1 MARGSE
7 ARLEARIANRYG
19 DLSGK
24 LRAAADYVVA
34 HPVEIATRS
43 LRSVSAAS
51 NVSPATLS
59 RLARALDFDS
69 YEEMRELSRSDVG
82 SRVVS
87 FSEKAAELRARPD
100 TGDTMLDRQAG
111 ACMANI
117 AALTQNID
125 QSTLNRAVALLSN
138 ARQVLLFGAFG
149 SNGIVEYL
157 AYLAN
162 FFSPDWSMAARM
174 GSSLAA
180 SLETIGEED
189 VLLVVTKT
197 PYARRGVL
205 ATQIARENGAQTIV
219 LSDRHTCPALAHAD
233 IGFCVPSD
241 SPQFFSSYVATLV
254 LIETIIAMIV
264 AQSNDDISAR
274 IRSVEQRNDRLGEFW
289 AD

>member
-1 MARGSE
+1 MVE
-7 ARLEARIANRYG
+7 ASNNRLETRIAHRYG

-59 RLARALDFDS
+59 RLARALDFES
-69 YEEMRELSRSDVG
+69 YEDMREVSRSDIG

-87 FSEKAAELRARPD
+87 FSEKAAELRQAPVTTD
-100 TGDTMLDRQAG
+100 SMLDQQAG
-111 ACMANI
+111 ACMSNI
-117 AALTQNID
+117 ASLAQNMDTKQLDAAVTALTD
-125 QSTLNRAVALLSN
+125 AK
-138 ARQVLLFGAFG
+138 QVLLFGAFG

-157 AYLAN
+157 AYLAH
-162 FFSPDWSMAARM
+162 FLSPDWSMAARM

-180 SLETIGEED
+180 SLETIGEGD

-197 PYARRGVL
+197 PYARRAVL
-205 ATQIARENGAQTIV
+205 AAQIARENGAKTIV

-233 IGFCVPSD
+233 IGFSIPSD

-254 LIETIIAMIV
+254 LIETMIAMIV
-264 AQSNDDISAR
+264 ARSDEDISSR
-274 IRSVEQRNDRLGEFW
+274 ILSVEKRNERLGEFW
-289 AD
+289 AE

>member
-1 MARGSE
+1 MSDGSK

-24 LRAAADYVVA
+24 LRSAADYVVA

-51 NVSPATLS
+51 RVSPATLS
-59 RLARALDFDS
+59 RLARALDFES

-87 FSEKAAELRARPD
+87 FSEKAAELRAKSD
-100 TGDTMLDRQAG
+100 AGDTMLDAQAG
-111 ACMANI
+111 ACMSNI
-117 AALTQNID
+117 AALTQSTD
-125 QSTLNRAVALLSN
+125 HATLNRAVATLGN

-157 AYLAN
+157 AYLAH

-174 GSSLAA
+174 GSSLSA
-180 SLETIGEED
+180 SLETIGEGD
-189 VLLVVTKT
+189 AFLVVTKT
-197 PYARRGVL
+197 PYARRAVL
-205 ATQIARENGAQTIV
+205 ATQIARENGARTIV

-254 LIETIIAMIV
+254 LIETLIAMIV
-264 AQSNDDISAR
+264 AQSKDDISTR
-274 IRSVEQRNDRLGEFW
+274 IKSVEERNQRLGEFW